1 MCLDNTSLAGTPVN
15 KEVLED
21 LVKCGVFLFFLF
33 FVYIE
38 TPGSESE
45 RNRFAEFIL
54 PEFVKKVLEVQKI
67 LYLCNIVWIL
77 CNP

>member
-21 LVKCGVFLFFLF
+21 LVKCGVFFLF

-45 RNRFAEFIL
+45 RNSHNYQSL
-54 PEFVKKVLEVQKI
+54 PLIKGLKTS
-67 LYLCNIVWIL
+67 
-77 CNP
+77 

>member
-1 MCLDNTSLAGTPVN
+1 MCLDNTSLAGTLVN
-15 KEVLED
+15 KGVLED
-21 LVKCGVFLFFLF
+21 LVKCGVFSFLC
-33 FVYIE
+33 VYTE

-45 RNRFAEFIL
+45 RNHYAEFIL

-67 LYLCNIVWIL
+67 LYLCNIVWIF